1 MYRPRGAGGE
11 EFLSSDA
18 TRRTVFRA
26 LFFRV
31 DEVGL
36 GGGMSRVYHD
46 RVGVYPFLVYYL

>member
-26 LFFRV
+26 LLFRV